1 MGFTMDMVLYRK
13 QREILEFIGDFR
25 SKNGCSPTLR
35 EIASGVGVS
44 SPATI
49 AEHLQALEKKG
60 VITKQSGRR
69 RSISIAPEFE
79 RTPDRK
85 IPVIGIIAAGQP
97 LEAIE
102 DKNTH
107 IDFVVSDPGSCY
119 ALKVKGE
126 SMIEDG
132 ILENDYV
139 VVKKQMTATDGDLV
153 VALLDDGS
161 ATLKRFYRENNRI
174 RLQPANSEMNPIY
187 VRDVTIQGRVV
198 GLMRRFDG
206 R

>member
-1 MGFTMDMVLYRK
+1 M
-13 QREILEFIGDFR
+13 
-25 SKNGCSPTLR
+25 
-35 EIASGVGVS
+35 
-44 SPATI
+44 
-49 AEHLQALEKKG
+49 
-60 VITKQSGRR
+60 ITKQSGRR
-69 RSISIAPEFE
+69 RSISIALEFE

-132 ILENDYV
+132 ILEDDYV

-161 ATLKRFYRENNRI
+161 ATLKRFYRENDRI

-187 VRDVTIQGRVV
+187 VCDVTIQGRVV